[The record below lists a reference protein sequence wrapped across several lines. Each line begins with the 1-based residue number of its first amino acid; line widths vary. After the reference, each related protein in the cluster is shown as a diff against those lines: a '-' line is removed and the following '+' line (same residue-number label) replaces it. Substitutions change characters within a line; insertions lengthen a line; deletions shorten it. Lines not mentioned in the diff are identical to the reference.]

1 MDDFPYEK
9 ITLRKELTNQKKV
22 LDENKFD
29 TFSEICNYV
38 LDKHVFKVKP

>member
-9 ITLRKELTNQKKV
+9 ITLRKELTNQKKI

-29 TFSEICNYV
+29 TLSEICNYV